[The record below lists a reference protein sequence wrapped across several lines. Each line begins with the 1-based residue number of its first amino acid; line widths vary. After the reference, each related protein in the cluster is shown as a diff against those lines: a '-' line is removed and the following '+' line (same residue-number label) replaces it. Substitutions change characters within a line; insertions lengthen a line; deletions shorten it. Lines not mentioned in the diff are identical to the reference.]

1 MTALSTNG
9 NFLCKWKFPLQNE
22 DLCRVFRAF
31 LASAGAQWPLAQW
44 PLAQNNP
51 YAKEAYF
58 EVAYSGTL
66 Y

>member
-9 NFLCKWKFPLQNE
+9 NFLCKWKFPLQKE

-31 LASAGAQWPLAQW
+31 LASAGAQW